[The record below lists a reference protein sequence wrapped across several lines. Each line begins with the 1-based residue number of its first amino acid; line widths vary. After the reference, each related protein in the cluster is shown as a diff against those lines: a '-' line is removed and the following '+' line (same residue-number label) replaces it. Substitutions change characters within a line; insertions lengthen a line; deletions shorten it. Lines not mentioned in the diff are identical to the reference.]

1 MTGETTDDRTSEQLL
16 AQLCDKHVAYIMAQ
30 LQPENIGEHLKA
42 ELAEG
47 YKWLDIITL
56 NGLVDR
62 QLIKDI
68 AIRLLEN
75 SPYTSQLHEMLV
87 KGILEAVN
95 ADANTGT
102 TLTDIVP
109 KSEFDAI
116 VSHVAQFEKLRMDV
130 IKAVLA
136 SPLYSRLISDV
147 LYHGIKDYVMS
158 DNMIAKKVPGVSSL
172 MKMGAKTVNRAMPN
186 IEAAA
191 ESTLKGYIESNI
203 NRTLTLSEKILNNS
217 LDADNIK
224 KVADHFWSAV
234 ADKEFAEAARYVKE
248 EDVDRGVEMARNL
261 WLEIRK
267 TEYLQNLVAFVVD
280 HVFDEYGDR
289 KVKENLEALGFDE
302 AYVLGELSQSLPD
315 MMANPLVQH
324 FVAARVRSQ
333 LEAFYQSQDARSVI

>member
-1 MTGETTDDRTSEQLL
+1 MTGDTMDTKMPAELL
-16 AQLCDKHVAYIMAQ
+16 TQLCERHVAYTMAQ
-30 LQPENIGEHLKA
+30 LQPENLLGHLKA
-42 ELAEG
+42 ELAQG
-47 YKWLDIITL
+47 YLWLDAITL
-56 NGLVDR
+56 SELVDR

-68 AIRLLEN
+68 GIRLLQN

-95 ADANTGT
+95 AEANSGT

-109 KSEFDAI
+109 KSEFDAM
-116 VSHVAQFEKLRMDV
+116 VSHLAQFEKLRMDV

-172 MKMGAKTVNRAMPN
+172 MKMGAKTVNKAMPN

-191 ESTLKGYIESNI
+191 ESTLKRYIESNI

-224 KVADHFWSAV
+224 KVADHFWTAV

-261 WLEIRK
+261 WQEIRK

-280 HVFDEYGDR
+280 HVFDEYGGR

-302 AYVLGELSQSLPD
+302 AYVLGELSQAVPN
-315 MMANPLVQH
+315 MVGNPSVQQ
-324 FVAARVRSQ
+324 FIAARVRSQ
-333 LEAFYQSQDARSVI
+333 LEAFYQSQDALSVM